1 MGGTGGGAAAG
12 RGEVGRGR
20 RRRAGPRD
28 GTRSYGP
35 LGDDVLA
42 GLGRIADDDL
52 ADLVRRRPAWAPVA
66 ARRFAVVLCQGAAL
80 HRLDGRT
87 GVKDLDVWSFF
98 APAPGLPP
106 FPWRRMGRAALAFDG
121 REVRVDLLGRTVPLP
136 DPADPEGAVRGWL
149 AAGRTE
155 SARRLA
161 LKAAVM
167 VAPGLGRVV
176 HDPRG

>member
-1 MGGTGGGAAAG
+1 VSGAA
-12 RGEVGRGR
+12 
-20 RRRAGPRD
+20 PRSFD
-28 GTRSYGP
+28 P

-42 GLGRIADDDL
+42 ALGRIADADL

-66 ARRFAVVLCQGAAL
+66 ARRFAVVLAQGGAM

-106 FPWRRMGRAALAFDG
+106 FPWRRMGRATIPFAG
-121 REVRVDLLGRTVPLP
+121 REVRVDLLGRTIPLP
-136 DPADPEGAVRGWL
+136 DPADPAGAVRDWL
-149 AAGRTE
+149 REGRTE

-167 VAPGLGRVV
+167 IAPGLGSVV
-176 HDPRG
+176 RRPPR